1 MRTCAIIGV
10 LAFAQMVRAQGP
22 APRIYPAQA
31 TLWGANTS
39 QRFLALSR
47 DAEGVERDV
56 TEKAKWIVSDPG
68 KASVDPSGKLVVL
81 AAGAVNLRAEF
92 EGLRADSAIR
102 IEGAQGQRPFSF
114 GADIGGIFT
123 RRGCNNSD
131 CHGGVKGKGGYK
143 LSANALFPADD
154 YKWTVEGGTFDV
166 LSAESK
172 GAHIPRVDK
181 RNPEKS
187 LILAKAAAQVAHGGG
202 RRFAVGSPDY
212 QTILDWV
219 KAGAPIGAE
228 SGDKGVFIRG
238 IEVYPR
244 EVVLRA
250 GTSHRLLVT
259 AHLSNG
265 RTEDLTD
272 QVLFV
277 SNDSEV
283 VEAGEGGVLRGK
295 QTGETSILI
304 RAAGHAVS
312 AQAGVIGGPVSN
324 YPAFPARNYI
334 DEHVSAK
341 LRKFRIVPAALSD
354 DAEFL
359 RRVSLDLTGTL
370 PPPER
375 VREFLADRSPTK
387 RDNLIETL
395 LDTPEFVDYWGFRLG
410 DMLRATFVTSN
421 SLAGLEAFEAWILTS
436 LMANKPFDRL
446 AMERIAGQGRSAP
459 ARNFYYVSEKVAPE
473 NLMPELI
480 RVFMGRRIDCAQ
492 CHNHPFETWSQ
503 NQFWGLTA
511 FFGGLTE
518 VRGGQLII
526 DTMGDHPDRP
536 REMSVIHPR
545 TKEKVL
551 PVFLDGTVLPR
562 DRWEDPRRELAQWV
576 VSHPYFAEAA
586 VNRIWGYFF
595 GRGIVDPV
603 DDFRATNPPT
613 HPELLTALAKD
624 FQAHRFDLKHLMRTI
639 AQSRTYQLSSV
650 ANETNRNDRINYSRA
665 QPRPLEA
672 AVLLDAIS
680 AATGV
685 PEEFRYHPMANGDPG
700 AGARAQRMLPDMC
713 PSPFMD
719 AYGRSMRKTPGPGAP
734 QPALGQALHMFAGAT
749 YTSKL
754 SKPGGRLAQL
764 LARDAASGEA
774 IDELYL
780 ASLTRLPLAA
790 EKESLKRALATQRG
804 GRAAALGNLL
814 WALVSS
820 REFAHN
826 H

>member
-1 MRTCAIIGV
+1 MKTCVMVGV
-10 LAFAQMVRAQGP
+10 LVLAQLARAQAPGLRIHP
-22 APRIYPAQA
+22 AHA

-39 QRFLALSR
+39 QRFLALAR

-56 TEKAKWIVSDPG
+56 SEKTRWVLSDTTKGIVD
-68 KASVDPSGKLVVL
+68 ASGKLVVR
-81 AAGAVNLRAEF
+81 AAGAVNLRAEY

-102 IEGAQGQRPFSF
+102 IEGVDVQRPFSF
-114 GADIGGIFT
+114 GTDIGGIFT

-131 CHGGVKGKGGYK
+131 CHGGVKGKAGFK
-143 LSANALFPADD
+143 LSANALFPQDD
-154 YKWTVEGGTFDV
+154 YKWTVEGGAFDV
-166 LSAESK
+166 LSAEIK
-172 GAHIPRVDK
+172 GARVPRVDK
-181 RNPEKS
+181 QNPEQS
-187 LILAKAAAQVAHGGG
+187 LLLAKAAAQVAHGGG

-212 QTILDWV
+212 QAILNWV
-219 KAGAPIGAE
+219 KAGALFGAE
-228 SGDKGVFIRG
+228 SGDKGVFIRS

-250 GTSHRLLVT
+250 GASHRLLVT
-259 AHLSNG
+259 AQLSNG

-277 SNDSEV
+277 SGDSAV
-283 VEAGEGGVLRGK
+283 VEASEGGMLRGK
-295 QTGETSILI
+295 LTGEASILI

-312 AQAGVIGGPVSN
+312 AQAGVIGSPVLN

-334 DEHVSAK
+334 DEHVAAK
-341 LRKFRIVPAALSD
+341 LRKFRIVPSAVAG

-370 PPPER
+370 PPPAR
-375 VREFLADRSPTK
+375 VREFLSDRSPAK
-387 RDNLIETL
+387 RDSLIETL
-395 LDTPEFVDYWGFRLG
+395 LETPEFVDYWGFRLG

-421 SLAGLEAFEAWILTS
+421 STAGLKAFEDWILTS
-436 LMANKPFDRL
+436 LMANKPFDQL
-446 AMERIAGQGRSAP
+446 AVERIAGQGRSAP

-518 VRGGQLII
+518 VRNGQLII

-545 TKEKVL
+545 TKEKVM
-551 PVFLDGTVLPR
+551 PAFLDGAVLPR
-562 DRWEDPRRELAQWV
+562 ERWTDPRRELAQWV

-586 VNRIWGYFF
+586 ANRIWGYFF

-603 DDFRATNPPT
+603 DDFRGTNPPT
-613 HPELLTALAKD
+613 HPELLAALAKD
-624 FQAHRFDLKHLMRTI
+624 FAAHRFDLKHLMRTI
-639 AQSRTYQLSSV
+639 TQSRTYQLSSV
-650 ANETNRNDRINYSRA
+650 ANETNRQDRINYSRA

-685 PEEFRYHPMANGDPG
+685 PEEFRYHPMASGEPAD
-700 AGARAQRMLPDMC
+700 GARAQQMLPDLC

-719 AYGRSMRKTPGPGAP
+719 AYGRSMRKTPGPGSP
-734 QPALGQALHMFAGAT
+734 QPALSQALHMFAGTT

-764 LARDAASGEA
+764 LAGSVDGDKA
-774 IDELYL
+774 IEELYL
-780 ASLTRLPLAA
+780 ASLTRLPTAA
-790 EKESLKRALATQRG
+790 EKQSVMQALAQQRG
-804 GRAAALGNLL
+804 GRAASLENLL

>member
-1 MRTCAIIGV
+1 
-10 LAFAQMVRAQGP
+10 L
-22 APRIYPAQA
+22 
-31 TLWGANTS
+31 L
-39 QRFLALSR
+39 
-47 DAEGVERDV
+47 
-56 TEKAKWIVSDPG
+56 
-68 KASVDPSGKLVVL
+68 
-81 AAGAVNLRAEF
+81 
-92 EGLRADSAIR
+92 
-102 IEGAQGQRPFSF
+102 
-114 GADIGGIFT
+114 
-123 RRGCNNSD
+123 
-131 CHGGVKGKGGYK
+131 
-143 LSANALFPADD
+143 
-154 YKWTVEGGTFDV
+154 
-166 LSAESK
+166 
-172 GAHIPRVDK
+172 
-181 RNPEKS
+181 
-187 LILAKAAAQVAHGGG
+187 LAKATAQAAHGGG

-212 QTILDWV
+212 QTILAWV
-219 KAGAPIGAE
+219 KTGAPFGAE
-228 SGDKGVFIRG
+228 SGDKGVFIRS

-244 EVVLRA
+244 EAVLRP

-283 VEAGEGGVLRGK
+283 VEASEGGMLRGK

-312 AQAGVIGGPVSN
+312 AQAGVIGRPVSN
-324 YPAFPARNYI
+324 YPDFPARNFI
-334 DEHVSAK
+334 DEHVAAK
-341 LRKFRIVPAALSD
+341 LRKFRIVPSPLSG

-359 RRVSLDLTGTL
+359 RRVSLDLTGAL

-375 VREFLADRSPTK
+375 VREFLADRSPAK

-395 LDTPEFVDYWGFRLG
+395 LDTPEFVDYWGLRFG

-421 SLAGLEAFEAWILTS
+421 NAASLKAFEDWILTS
-436 LMANKPFDRL
+436 LMANKPYDQL
-446 AMERIAGQGRSAP
+446 AVDRIAAQGRSAP

-518 VRGGQLII
+518 VQSGRLIV

-536 REMSVIHPR
+536 RDMSVIHPR

-551 PVFLDGTVLPR
+551 PAFLDGTVLAR
-562 DRWEDPRRELAQWV
+562 DRWTDPRRELAQWV

-603 DDFRATNPPT
+603 DDFRGTNPPS
-613 HPELLTALAKD
+613 HPELLAALAKD

-650 ANETNRNDRINYSRA
+650 ANETNRSDRINYSRA

-680 AATGV
+680 SATGV
-685 PEEFRYHPMANGDPG
+685 AEEFRYHQMASGDPA
-700 AGARAQRMLPDMC
+700 AGARAQQMLPDIC

-719 AYGRSMRKTPGPGAP
+719 AYGRSMRKSPDPGAP
-734 QPALGQALHMFAGAT
+734 QPALAQALHMFAGTT

-754 SKPGGRLAQL
+754 SKPGGRLARL
-764 LARDAASGEA
+764 LARGASDAEA
-774 IDELYL
+774 IDEFYL
-780 ASLTRLPLAA
+780 ASLTRLPSEA
-790 EKESLKRALATQRG
+790 EKQALVQALAKQRG
-804 GRAAALGNLL
+804 GRAEVLGNLL
-814 WALVSS
+814 WAVVSS

>member
-1 MRTCAIIGV
+1 MKICAVAGLLV
-10 LAFAQMVRAQGP
+10 LAQLAHAQ
-22 APRIYPAQA
+22 APGLRIYPARA

-39 QRFLALSR
+39 QRFLALAR

-56 TEKAKWIVSDPG
+56 TENALWIIADATKATID
-68 KASVDPSGKLVVL
+68 ASGKLMVR
-81 AAGAVNLRAEF
+81 AAGPVTLRAEF
-92 EGLRADSAIR
+92 DGLRAESVIR
-102 IEGAQGQRPFSF
+102 IEAVDAQRPFSF
-114 GADIGGIFT
+114 GTDIGGIFT

-131 CHGGVKGKGGYK
+131 CHGGVKGKAGYK
-143 LSANALFPADD
+143 LSANALFPQDD
-154 YKWTVEGGTFDV
+154 YTWTVEGGTFDV
-166 LSAESK
+166 LSAETK
-172 GAHIPRVDK
+172 GARVSRIDK
-181 RNPEKS
+181 LDPEKS
-187 LILAKAAAQVAHGGG
+187 LLLAKAAGQVAHGGG
-202 RRFAVGSPDY
+202 RRFAAGSPDY
-212 QTILDWV
+212 VTILNWV
-219 KAGAPIGAE
+219 KAGAPFGAE
-228 SGDKGVFIRG
+228 SGDKGVFIRS

-250 GTSHRLLVT
+250 GSSHRLLVT
-259 AHLSNG
+259 AQLSNG

-277 SNDSEV
+277 SGDSTV
-283 VEAGEGGVLRGK
+283 VEASEGGLLRGK
-295 QTGETSILI
+295 QTGETSIMI

-312 AQAGVIGGPVSN
+312 ARAGVIGSPVSN

-334 DEHVSAK
+334 DEHVAAK
-341 LRKFRIVPAALSD
+341 LRKFRIVPAALSG

-370 PPPER
+370 PPPDR
-375 VREFLADRSPTK
+375 VREFLADRSPNK
-387 RDNLIETL
+387 RAALIETL
-395 LDTPEFVDYWGFRLG
+395 LETPEFVDYWGFRLG

-421 SLAGLEAFEAWILTS
+421 STAGLKAFEDWILTS
-436 LMANKPFDRL
+436 LMANKPFDQL

-518 VRGGQLII
+518 VRNGQLIV

-536 REMSVIHPR
+536 RDMSVIHPR

-551 PVFLDGTVLPR
+551 PTFLDGTVLPR
-562 DRWEDPRRELAQWV
+562 ERWTDPRRELAQWV

-586 VNRIWGYFF
+586 ANRIWGYFF

-603 DDFRATNPPT
+603 DDFRGTNPPT
-613 HPELLTALAKD
+613 HPELLAALAKD
-624 FQAHRFDLKHLMRTI
+624 FQTHRFDLKHLMRTI

-650 ANETNRNDRINYSRA
+650 ANETNRHDRINYSRA
-665 QPRPLEA
+665 QPRPLDA

-685 PEEFRYHPMANGDPG
+685 PEEFRYHPMANGDPA
-700 AGARAQRMLPDMC
+700 AGTRAQQMLPDLC

-734 QPALGQALHMFAGAT
+734 QPALSQALHMFAGTT
-749 YTSKL
+749 YNSKL
-754 SKPGGRLAQL
+754 SKPDGRLAQL
-764 LARDAASGEA
+764 LARGADDGEA
-774 IDELYL
+774 VDELYL
-780 ASLTRLPLAA
+780 AALTRLPTAA
-790 EKESLKRALATQRG
+790 EKQSVMQALAQQRG
-804 GRAAALGNLL
+804 GRAASLGNLL

>member
-1 MRTCAIIGV
+1 MVGL
-10 LAFAQMVRAQGP
+10 LAFAQVTRAQEPGLRIHP
-22 APRIYPAQA
+22 PRAA
-31 TLWGANTS
+31 LWGANAS
-39 QRFLALSR
+39 QRFLALAR

-56 TEKAKWIVSDPG
+56 SAQAKWTVSGSG
-68 KASVDPSGKLVVL
+68 KASADPSGKLIAL
-81 AAGAVNLRAEF
+81 AAGNVSLRAEF
-92 EGLRADSAIR
+92 EGMRADSAIR
-102 IEGAQGQRPFSF
+102 IEGVEGKRPFSF
-114 GADIGGIFT
+114 GTDISGIFT

-143 LSANALFPADD
+143 LSANALFPKDD

-166 LSAESK
+166 LSAEPK
-172 GAHIPRVDK
+172 GAHIPRIDK
-181 RNPEKS
+181 QNPEKS
-187 LILAKAAAQVAHGGG
+187 LLLAKATGQVAHGGG
-202 RRFAVGSPDY
+202 RRFAAGSPDY
-212 QTILDWV
+212 QAILDWV
-219 KAGAPIGAE
+219 KAGAPLGAD
-228 SGDKGVFIRG
+228 SGANGVVIRG

-244 EVVLRA
+244 EVVLNA
-250 GTSHRLLVT
+250 GATHRLLVT
-259 AHLSNG
+259 AQLSNG

-277 SNDSEV
+277 SNDTEV
-283 VEAGEGGVLRGK
+283 VEASEGGLLRGK

-312 AQAGVIGGPVSN
+312 AQAGVIGGAVPA
-324 YPAFPARNYI
+324 YPPFPARNYI
-334 DEHVSAK
+334 DEHVAAK
-341 LRKFRIVPAALSD
+341 LRKFRIVPSPLSD

-375 VREFLADRSPTK
+375 VREFLADRSPDK
-387 RDNLIETL
+387 RDSLIEAL
-395 LDTPEFVDYWGFRLG
+395 FDTPEFIDYWGFRLG
-410 DMLRATFVTSN
+410 DVLRATFVTSN
-421 SLAGLEAFEAWILTS
+421 STAGLKAFEDWILTS
-436 LMANKPFDRL
+436 LMANKPFDQL

-518 VRGGQLII
+518 VRSGQLII

-536 REMSVIHPR
+536 RDMSVIHPR
-545 TKEKVL
+545 TKETVA
-551 PVFLDGTVLPR
+551 PAFLDGTILPR
-562 DRWEDPRRELAQWV
+562 GRWTDPRRELAQWV

-586 VNRIWGYFF
+586 ANRIWGYFF
-595 GRGIVDPV
+595 GRGIVNPV
-603 DDFRATNPPT
+603 DDFRGTNPPT
-613 HPELLTALAKD
+613 HPELLAALAKD
-624 FQAHRFDLKHLMRTI
+624 FQSHRFDLKHLMRTI
-639 AQSRTYQLSSV
+639 TQSRTYQLSSL

-685 PEEFRYHPMANGDPG
+685 PEEFRYHPMAGGDPA
-700 AGARAQRMLPDMC
+700 AGARAQQMLPDMC

-719 AYGRSMRKTPGPGAP
+719 AYGRSMRKTPGSGSP
-734 QPALGQALHMFAGAT
+734 QPALSQALHMFAGTT

-754 SKPGGRLAQL
+754 SKPGGRLARL
-764 LARDAASGEA
+764 LARDGGADAA

-780 ASLTRLPLAA
+780 ASLTRFPSAA
-790 EKESLKRALATQRG
+790 EKQSLLQALSKQRG
-804 GRAAALGNLL
+804 GRAATLGNLL